1 MKVIFET
8 YAQAITAARN
18 AYKDGYNTIIRK
30 IVPAEGIGTVTYINE
45 YFKKESE
52 RFHD

>member
-1 MKVIFET
+1 MKKVIFEC
-8 YAQAITAARN
+8 YADAIKAARN

-30 IVPAEGIGTVTYINE
+30 VESDIAKPVFLNE
-45 YFKKESE
+45 YFKKDAE